1 MAELT
6 HEDRALVW
14 AGVMADCALSL
25 VGGQG
30 LTGVINPVH
39 PDGFSDL
46 AKALRHAAEQYNN
59 HIMAIYRNS
68 ND

>member
-1 MAELT
+1 MA
-6 HEDRALVW
+6 
-14 AGVMADCALSL
+14 GCALSL